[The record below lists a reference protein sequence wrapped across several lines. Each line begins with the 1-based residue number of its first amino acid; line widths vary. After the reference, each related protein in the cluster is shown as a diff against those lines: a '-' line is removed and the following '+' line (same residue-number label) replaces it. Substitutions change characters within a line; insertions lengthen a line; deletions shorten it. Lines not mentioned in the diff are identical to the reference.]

1 LFKKED
7 SMTRQIG
14 FTDTVVRGVRVL
26 LLAALWCAGVG
37 ARAAEPTT
45 APFAGKIRLLL
56 PPRLYAVPGIEMN
69 VYFDN
74 VCLMPNPE
82 SVVFDV
88 TCTKG
93 RQQVERWT
101 FVPEEEDAGEYPFV
115 LEVRDAANTI
125 IARAESRLRVTPRAA
140 GAGAPVTV
148 LTVGD
153 SLTHA
158 TVYPAHLLELC
169 KAEGNPHVTLVGHTP
184 YTNRPAIR
192 IEGYGGWTAK
202 QFTTGYK
209 EGKRDTGSQDWRVWN
224 ASSSPFL
231 YADAQGVPALDFA
244 RYCREFNGGRAPD
257 FVTFLLGCNDLFGA
271 DDGSIDA
278 ILDAMFKHY
287 DALIEM
293 VRGVS
298 RETRIGV
305 LLVTPPAGTQDAF
318 GANYRCGLTRWQ
330 FKRNQH
336 RTVERMMER
345 YGGRE
350 GENLFL
356 VPVHVNL
363 DCVHNYPTLQGPWNA
378 RTREAGS
385 RLNNGVHPS
394 REGYLQIGDSLF
406 CWIKAQLV
414 ADNF

>member
-1 LFKKED
+1 
-7 SMTRQIG
+7 MTRQIG
-14 FTDTVVRGVRVL
+14 FTDAAIRGARVF
-26 LLAALWCAGVG
+26 LLAALWWAGIG
-37 ARAAEPTT
+37 ARAAAPAA
-45 APFAGKIRLLL
+45 APFAGEVRLAL

-74 VCLMPNPE
+74 VCLVPDPG
-82 SVVFDV
+82 SLVFDV
-88 TCTKG
+88 TCAKG

-101 FVPEEEDAGEYPFV
+101 FVPEEGDAGEYPFV
-115 LEVRDAANTI
+115 IEVRDAANAI
-125 IARAESRLRVTPRAA
+125 IARAESRLRVAPRAA
-140 GAGAPVTV
+140 GAGAAVTV

-169 KAEGNPHVTLVGHTP
+169 KAEGNPHITLVGHTP
-184 YTNRPAIR
+184 HTNAPAVR
-192 IEGYGGWTAK
+192 IEGYGGWTAQRFATFHK
-202 QFTTGYK
+202 K
-209 EGKRDTGSQDWRVWN
+209 EGRGKGQLDWRAWN
-224 ASSSPFL
+224 ASGSPFL
-231 YADAQGVPALDFA
+231 YADAQGVPALDFS
-244 RYCREFNGGRAPD
+244 RYCREFNGGKAPD

-278 ILDAMFKHY
+278 TLDAMFRHY
-287 DALIEM
+287 DALIGM
-293 VRGVS
+293 VRRVS
-298 RETRIGV
+298 PETRIGV

-336 RTVERMMER
+336 RAVERMMER

-356 VPVHVNL
+356 VPVHLNL
-363 DCVHNYPTLQGPWNA
+363 DCARNYPVLQGPWNA
-378 RTREAGS
+378 RTREEGS

-394 REGYLQIGDSLF
+394 REGYLQIGDALF
-406 CWIKAQLV
+406 CWIKAQV
-414 ADNF
+414 AGTRAGHP